1 MCFFLILFTALIYLM
16 HLLNVRVHKKKG
28 QFPLLPCMSPIRRQI
43 GQLLMEMH

>member
-16 HLLNVRVHKKKG
+16 HLPNVRVHKKG
-28 QFPLLPCMSPIRRQI
+28 QFPLLPCMSPIRGQI